1 MIVRV
6 IREYRDKG
14 EGNKLRPLHSVI
26 DYADEERAK
35 ELIKKGFAKET
46 KIIKV
51 GAVKKTKKQGD

>member
-26 DYADEERAK
+26 DYADEKRAE
-35 ELIKKGFAKET
+35 ELIKKGFVKET

-51 GAVKKTKKQGD
+51 GAIKETKKQGD